1 MSKLNFNTVP
11 EAIGTEKC
19 RYLWETSQ
27 NHLFPAILALL
38 RIRQIR
44 YLAIIGDKG
53 FCITRYNAINN
64 TVLEQYIQPFDKPWE
79 IRKEVNHKE
88 SEDSI
93 YLYTTAKYTFYAPY
107 KKMEI
112 KLRYNAN
119 DARLSGVRGLKGL
132 RAMTDL
138 EHEHQ
143 VHTEGGECHIETRKL
158 MPHLPKKLHKVRSAF
173 TRRKKYAEEL
183 GFDYDDLPHL

>member
-11 EAIGTEKC
+11 EAIGTEKS
-19 RYLWETSQ
+19 RYLWDASRT
-27 NHLFPAILALL
+27 HLFPALLALL
-38 RIRQIR
+38 HIREVR

-53 FCITRYNAINN
+53 FCITRYNAINGA
-64 TVLEQYIQPFDKPWE
+64 VLEQYVQPFDKPWE

-88 SEDSI
+88 SEESI

-112 KLRYNAN
+112 KLVYNAN
-119 DARLSGVRGLKGL
+119 DARLEGVRGLKGV
-132 RAMTDL
+132 RAMHDL

-143 VHTEGGECHIETRKL
+143 VHTEGGECVIEKRRLT
-158 MPHLPKKLHKVRSAF
+158 PHLPKTKIKIRNPFH
-173 TRRKKYAEEL
+173 RRDKYAKEL
-183 GFDYDDLPHL
+183 GFNYDKLPHV

>member
-19 RYLWETSQ
+19 RYLWETSE
-27 NHLFPAILALL
+27 NHLFPALLALL

-44 YLAIIGDKG
+44 YLVIIGDKG
-53 FCITRYNAINN
+53 FSITRYNAING
-64 TVLEQYIQPFDKPWE
+64 VVQEQYIQTFDKPWE

-93 YLYTTAKYTFYAPY
+93 YLYTKAKYTFYAPY

-112 KLRYNAN
+112 KLRYNTN
-119 DARLSGVRGLKGL
+119 DARLEGVRGLKGL

-138 EHEHQ
+138 EHEYE
-143 VHTEGGECHIETRKL
+143 VRNTEGDIEKRKL
-158 MPHLPKKLHKVRSAF
+158 TPQLPKKKLKVRNPFA
-173 TRRKKYAEEL
+173 RRKKYAEEL
-183 GFDYDDLPHL
+183 GFDYDKLPHL